1 MNNEIKIQPSKGN
14 NKVEI
19 SNNFAQY
26 FEQLAKK
33 HADDAKE
40 SELLAKDWA
49 NKLGS
54 TVDDTEYSAKY
65 YALKSKEEH
74 YGAVTDIATA
84 KTELEQSIA
93 TGLEDY
99 NTNAQA
105 KSDSL
110 QTQFDTSISDIK
122 KQETTSIN
130 AVKTTQTTAE
140 SSITELKTSAEL
152 TITNGMADITAN
164 KEQSMSAIDG
174 NRETSLAEIESAKS
188 GAVSSINTT
197 KDNAVSTVKQ
207 TGTDEYNKILS
218 TGIDSKLG
226 ENLITNCLKEVPQRI
241 KYTLVDGVLTI
252 LKGSVCI
259 VPYGTEDKTADLP
272 KGATFIN
279 EKFKVYDTQYTEDS
293 DGKGKFFVWVELQKD
308 LDIITLETIS
318 LTGFLIGLDDAIGNG
333 YWSAANLSSGSSFPL
348 SPQNTDVFYHVT
360 NNRVYLYRQSQ
371 WVTTD
376 LAGNDFLIFP
386 SIKFTGVNKQ
396 IVSVDQVFNGMG
408 VIGSTIWADKG
419 VKGVVPNGRNADG
432 TLINEE
438 VVTDKLVIASFPDN
452 ISISA
457 SVSYEL
463 ADGNQI
469 PNTHIAAHDSRLYF
483 ETTSQPTGS
492 SFKWFDKTR
501 NIQYFHDDNQTAFTG
516 LYRIKNLDLA
526 RVIISSGKITSFAP
540 KLPFRAADENDIDG
554 RWVRQSLHIINS
566 QTAFPLGSQQY
577 RDYDISNYLPNDGH
591 IYELAVEILAFSG
604 SSTNATAHW
613 WVSDILGVYQACSCG
628 GRAYSNARDQQYA
641 NGIIPM
647 ASRTLRLYCSSTG
660 TAPTIAVLRLC
671 GYRKVR

>member
-19 SNNFAQY
+19 SNNFVQY

-54 TVDDTEYSAKY
+54 TVDDTEYSAKH

-74 YGAVTDIATA
+74 DGAVTDIATA

-122 KQETTSIN
+122 KQESTSIN
-130 AVKTTQTTAE
+130 AVKTSQTTAE

-152 TITNGMADITAN
+152 TITNGMADITSN
-164 KEQSMSAIDG
+164 KEQSMSAINE

-241 KYTLVDGVLTI
+241 KYTLENGTLTI
-252 LKGSVCI
+252 KAGSVVI
-259 VPYGTEDKTADLP
+259 VPYGTEDKTSDLP

-279 EKFKVYDTQYTEDS
+279 ENFEVYDTQFS
-293 DGKGKFFVWVELQKD
+293 DGKFFVWAELVN
-308 LDIITLETIS
+308 DIS
-318 LTGFLIGLDDAIGNG
+318 ASSWGNG
-333 YWSAANLSSGSSFPL
+333 SILVNIFISDDKDEASLNPMLSNYQYSGNSAPTSFQADL
-348 SPQNTDVFYHVT
+348 YAIWYDTSENKVKYTKNKGVT
-360 NNRVYLYRQSQ
+360 WDGFVCSLNII
-371 WVTTD
+371 D
-376 LAGNDFLIFP
+376 LLIKDGNY
-386 SIKFTGVNKQ
+386 Q
-396 IVSVDQVFNGMG
+396 INQVFNGMG

-419 VKGVVPNGRNADG
+419 VKGLIPNGRNADG
-432 TLINEE
+432 SLINKE
-438 VVTDKLVIASFPDN
+438 VVIDKLNIITLGNYTAPAAILAYLSEKLWDNQLDYVPNNIIYEQNAKPSIASNYRWYDTINGKWYINDTGANVNKYSPWLK
-452 ISISA
+452 
-457 SVSYEL
+457 L
-463 ADGNQI
+463 ADMSYTN
-469 PNTHIAAHDSRLYF
+469 
-483 ETTSQPTGS
+483 
-492 SFKWFDKTR
+492 
-501 NIQYFHDDNQTAFTG
+501 
-516 LYRIKNLDLA
+516 
-526 RVIISSGKITSFAP
+526 GKITSFTP
-540 KLPFRAADENDIDG
+540 KLPFRAVDENDIDG
-554 RWVRQSLHIINS
+554 RWVKKELNIINV
-566 QTAFPLGSQQY
+566 QTVFPLGIQQY
-577 RDYDISNYLPNDGH
+577 RDYDISSYLPNDGH
-591 IYELAVEILAFSG
+591 TYELLVEILAFSG
-604 SSTNATAHW
+604 SSTNATSHW
-613 WVSDILGVYQACSCG
+613 WVDDSLGVYQACSCG
-628 GRAYSNARDQQYA
+628 GRAYSNTRDQQYA

-647 ASRTLRLYCSSTG
+647 ANRTLRLYCTSSG
-660 TAPTIAVLRLC
+660 TAPTIQVLRLC

>member
-54 TVDDTEYSAKY
+54 TVDDTEYSAKH

-74 YGAVTDIATA
+74 DGAVTDIATA

-152 TITNGMADITAN
+152 TITNGMADITSN
-164 KEQSMSAIDG
+164 KEQSMSAINE

-226 ENLITNCLKEVPQRI
+226 ENLITNCLKEIPQRI
-241 KYTLVDGVLTI
+241 KYTWVDGVLTI

-293 DGKGKFFVWVELQKD
+293 EGKGKFFVWAELVND
-308 LDIITLETIS
+308 RNFADT
-318 LTGFLIGLDDAIGNG
+318 N
-333 YWSAANLSSGSSFPL
+333 WSAGTF
-348 SPQNTDVFYHVT
+348 
-360 NNRVYLYRQSQ
+360 
-371 WVTTD
+371 
-376 LAGNDFLIFP
+376 
-386 SIKFTGVNKQ
+386 
-396 IVSVDQVFNGMG
+396 IVSMCLNNSNKLGSRLQSSQHASGDGSNIGVHDLYYNTTQNNVKIYYNNAVEESDCSLPMFICTLNTTGITSIDQVFNGMG
-408 VIGSTIWADKG
+408 YIGSTIWTDKG
-419 VKGVVPNGRNADG
+419 VKGLAANGK
-432 TLINEE
+432 E
-438 VVTDKLVIASFPDN
+438 VITDKLTF
-452 ISISA
+452 
-457 SVSYEL
+457 
-463 ADGNQI
+463 
-469 PNTHIAAHDSRLYF
+469 
-483 ETTSQPTGS
+483 TTIT
-492 SFKWFDKTR
+492 DTVTR
-501 NIQYFHDDNQTAFTG
+501 NRNININGNGVWTNADMFTYYQSTPPDIDKSNYQLWFKEDEKIVYEHLINADKWTVLEDIYLQAG
-516 LYRIKNLDLA
+516 ICGWD
-526 RVIISSGKITSFAP
+526 SSSKRITSFTP
-540 KLPFRAADENDIDG
+540 KFPFRVTDYNDIDG
-554 RWVRQSLHIINS
+554 KWVRKSLHIINGE
-566 QTAFPLGSQQY
+566 TVFPLDSQQY
-577 RDYDISNYLPNDGH
+577 RDYDISSYLPNDGH
-591 IYELAVEILAFSG
+591 IYELLVEILAFSG
-604 SSTNATAHW
+604 SSTNATSHW
-613 WVSDILGVYQACSCG
+613 WVSDILGVYQTCSCG

-660 TAPTIAVLRLC
+660 TAPTIAILRLC

>member
-54 TVDDTEYSAKY
+54 TVDDTEYSSKH

-74 YGAVTDIATA
+74 DGAVTDIATA

-152 TITNGMADITAN
+152 TITNGMADITSN
-164 KEQSMSAIDG
+164 KEQSMSAINE

-226 ENLITNCLKEVPQRI
+226 ENLITNCLKEIPQRI
-241 KYTLVDGVLTI
+241 KYTLENGTLTI
-252 LKGSVCI
+252 KAGSVVI

-279 EKFKVYDTQYTEDS
+279 ENFKVYDTQFS
-293 DGKGKFFVWVELQKD
+293 DGKFFIWVELQKD
-308 LDIITLETIS
+308 LSIITLETIS
-318 LTGFLIGLDDAIGNG
+318 LTGFLIGLDDNLGNG

-360 NNRVYLYRQSQ
+360 NNRVYIYRQSQ

-376 LAGNDFLIFP
+376 LAGNDFLILP
-386 SIKFTGVNKQ
+386 PIMFTGANKQ

-408 VIGSTIWADKG
+408 CIGSTIWTDKG
-419 VKGVVPNGRNADG
+419 VKGLIPNGRNADG
-432 TLINEE
+432 SLINEE
-438 VVTDKLVIASFPDN
+438 VTIDKFVIATFPD
-452 ISISA
+452 STSVVA

-469 PNTHIAAHDSRLYF
+469 PNAHIAAHDNRFYF
-483 ETTSQPTGS
+483 ETTNQPTGS

-516 LYRIKNLDLA
+516 LYRIKNLELA
-526 RVIISSGKITSFAP
+526 SVVVSSGKITSFTP
-540 KLPFRAADENDIDG
+540 KLPFRVTDYNDIDG
-554 RWVRQSLHIINS
+554 KWVRQSLHIINGE
-566 QTAFPLGSQQY
+566 TVFPLGSHQY

-604 SSTNATAHW
+604 SATGAVSHW

-628 GRAYSNARDQQYA
+628 GRAYSNSRDQQFA

-647 ASRTLRLYCSSTG
+647 ASRTLRLYCSSTVA
-660 TAPTIAVLRLC
+660 APTIAILRLC

>member
-54 TVDDTEYSAKY
+54 TVDDTEYSSKY

-74 YGAVTDIATA
+74 DGAVTDIATA

-110 QTQFDTSISDIK
+110 QKQFDTSISNIK
-122 KQETTSIN
+122 KQESTSIN

-152 TITNGMADITAN
+152 TITNGMADITSN
-164 KEQSMSAIDG
+164 KEQSMSAINE

-259 VPYGTEDKTADLP
+259 VPYGTEDKTADFP

-279 EKFKVYDTQYTEDS
+279 ENFKVYDTQFS
-293 DGKGKFFVWVELQKD
+293 DGKFFVWAELVNDRNFADTNWSAGTFIASMCLNNSNKLGSRLYPSQYASGDGSNIGQHDLYYNITQNDVKMYFNNAVEESVCSLPMF
-308 LDIITLETIS
+308 ICTCSTTGITLI
-318 LTGFLIGLDDAIGNG
+318 
-333 YWSAANLSSGSSFPL
+333 
-348 SPQNTDVFYHVT
+348 
-360 NNRVYLYRQSQ
+360 
-371 WVTTD
+371 
-376 LAGNDFLIFP
+376 
-386 SIKFTGVNKQ
+386 
-396 IVSVDQVFNGMG
+396 DQVLNGMG
-408 VIGSTIWADKG
+408 AIGSTIWVDKG
-419 VKGVVPNGRNADG
+419 TKGFVSIDRNKADG
-432 TLINEE
+432 TLVNEE
-438 VVTDKLVIASFPDN
+438 VVTDKLYIRDF
-452 ISISA
+452 SA
-457 SVSYEL
+457 FVQSQNKTTTFTYEL
-463 ADGNQI
+463 ADGDVI
-469 PNTHIAAHDSRLYF
+469 PSNTLTIEDTSWVYEQNTMPTVSEFKWINTLENKVYYRNLASTNPKLQKLYF
-483 ETTSQPTGS
+483 VKDV
-492 SFKWFDKTR
+492 FM
-501 NIQYFHDDNQTAFTG
+501 G
-516 LYRIKNLDLA
+516 LVTWTN
-526 RVIISSGKITSFAP
+526 GKITSFTP
-540 KLPFRAADENDIDG
+540 KLPFRVVDENDIDG
-554 RWVRQSLHIINS
+554 MLKMVNNQLLNNYSLPIG
-566 QTAFPLGSQQY
+566 QTIKVDLS
-577 RDYDISNYLPNDGH
+577 SVLPNDGE
-591 IYELAVEILAFSG
+591 IYECRFEYQTAAAYNQTAFIYQQSDLELKSAAMWRGRSFSTTASMQGGGTFITYVGGQRYINLNSTSASG
-604 SSTNATAHW
+604 
-613 WVSDILGVYQACSCG
+613 GAC
-628 GRAYSNARDQQYA
+628 N
-641 NGIIPM
+641 I
-647 ASRTLRLYCSSTG
+647 TLYL
-660 TAPTIAVLRLC
+660 L
-671 GYRKVR
+671 GYRKVGK

>member
-54 TVDDTEYSAKY
+54 TVDDTEYSAKH

-74 YGAVTDIATA
+74 DGAVTDIATA

-93 TGLEDY
+93 TGLEVY

-110 QTQFDTSISDIK
+110 QKQFDTSISNIK

-140 SSITELKTSAEL
+140 TSIADKQANAE
-152 TITNGMADITAN
+152 TVITNGMADITSN
-164 KEQSMSAIDG
+164 KEQSMSAINE

-226 ENLITNCLKEVPQRI
+226 ENQITNCLLEVPQRI

-279 EKFKVYDTQYTEDS
+279 ENFKVFDTQFS
-293 DGKGKFFVWVELQKD
+293 DGKFFVWVELQKD
-308 LDIITLETIS
+308 LDIITNETIS
-318 LTGFLIGLDDAIGNG
+318 LTGLLIGLDDNNG
-333 YWSAANLSSGSSFPL
+333 DGFWSAANFSSGSSFPS

-360 NNRVYLYRQSQ
+360 NNRVYFYNHSQ

-376 LAGNDFLIFP
+376 LAGNDFLILP
-386 SIKFTGVNKQ
+386 PIKFTGVNKQ
-396 IVSVDQVFNGMG
+396 IVSVDQVFNGVG
-408 VIGSTIWADKG
+408 VMGSTVWADKG
-419 VKGVVPNGRNADG
+419 VKGLIPNGRNADG
-432 TLINEE
+432 SLINEE
-438 VVTDKLVIASFPDN
+438 VTIDKLVITSFPDN

-469 PNTHIAAHDSRLYF
+469 PNMHIAAHDSRLYF

-516 LYRIKNLDLA
+516 LYRIKNLNLA
-526 RVIISSGKITSFAP
+526 KVVISSGKITSFAP

-554 RWVRQSLHIINS
+554 RWVRQSLHIINGE
-566 QTAFPLGSQQY
+566 TVFPLGSQQY

-604 SSTNATAHW
+604 SSTNAISHW

-628 GRAYSNARDQQYA
+628 GRAYSNLRNQQFA

-647 ASRTLRLYCSSTG
+647 TSRTLRLYCSSTVA
-660 TAPTIAVLRLC
+660 APTIAVLRLC

>member
-40 SELLAKDWA
+40 SELFAKDWA

-54 TVDDTEYSAKY
+54 TVDDIEYSAKH

-74 YGAVTDIATA
+74 DGAVTDIATA

-110 QTQFDTSISDIK
+110 QTQFDTSISNIK
-122 KQETTSIN
+122 KQETTSVN

-152 TITNGMADITAN
+152 TITKGMADITSN
-164 KEQSMSAIDG
+164 KEQSMSAINE
-174 NRETSLAEIESAKS
+174 NRETSLAEIESVKS

-226 ENLITNCLKEVPQRI
+226 ENLITNCLKEIPQRI
-241 KYTLVDGVLTI
+241 KYTLENGTLTI
-252 LKGSVCI
+252 KAGSVVI

-279 EKFKVYDTQYTEDS
+279 ENFKVYDTQFS
-293 DGKGKFFVWVELQKD
+293 DGKFFVWAELVN
-308 LDIITLETIS
+308 DISDSYIISDTLTRIMSIGIKTNSLQGAINSVSSNTPSANMYTIV
-318 LTGFLIGLDDAIGNG
+318 
-333 YWSAANLSSGSSFPL
+333 YNLS
-348 SPQNTDVFYHVT
+348 T
-360 NNRVYLYRQSQ
+360 N
-371 WVTTD
+371 
-376 LAGNDFLIFP
+376 
-386 SIKFTGVNKQ
+386 FTGYTHEDSTINYSEVPSLPIMLAVANGKTPYGS
-396 IVSVDQVFNGMG
+396 ISQVFNGMG
-408 VIGSTIWADKG
+408 VIGSTIWLDKG
-419 VKGVVPNGRNADG
+419 GKGLIPNGRNADES
-432 TLINEE
+432 LINEE
-438 VVTDKLVIASFPDN
+438 VTIDKLVVASFPDN
-452 ISISA
+452 GYITA
-457 SVSYEL
+457 VVSYEL
-463 ADGNQI
+463 ADGNQV
-469 PNTHIAAHDSRLYF
+469 PNAHIAAHESQFYF
-483 ETTSQPTGS
+483 ETTSQPTS
-492 SFKWFDKTR
+492 SLFKWFDKTR
-501 NIQYFHDDNQTAFTG
+501 NIQYYHNDNVTAFTG
-516 LYRIKNLDLA
+516 LYRIKSLDLA
-526 RVIISSGKITSFAP
+526 RVIVSSGKITSFTP
-540 KLPFRAADENDIDG
+540 KLPFRVTDYNDIDG
-554 RWVRQSLHIINS
+554 KWMRQSLHIINGE
-566 QTAFPLGSQQY
+566 TVFPLGSQQY

-591 IYELAVEILAFSG
+591 IYELAVEIIAFSG

-628 GRAYSNARDQQYA
+628 GRAYSNARDLQYA

-660 TAPTIAVLRLC
+660 TAPTIAILRLC